1 MRCGTSPT
9 PGSSEQ
15 AEPAGGPNVEILIV
29 DANVLI
35 DFCQTDP
42 SVLTL
47 VVRHVGV
54 VNVAEP
60 VLDEVDQ
67 LDRLAAEALGIRVVT
82 PDFACFTRA
91 AQLAQ
96 RSPLHFQDWVCLL
109 LAEAHHWVC
118 VTNDKRLRAQC
129 QQREVAILWGLE
141 LLLRLVAQGALPAGN
156 AVDIAE
162 AIHRTN
168 RRQPRK
174 LIDAFIHQ
182 ALKVRT

>member
-1 MRCGTSPT
+1 VGD
-9 PGSSEQ
+9 
-15 AEPAGGPNVEILIV
+15 PNVEILIV

-42 SVLTL
+42 SVLAL
-47 VVRHVGV
+47 VVRHVAV

-67 LDRLAAEALGIRVVT
+67 LDRMAAEALGIRVVT

-96 RSPLHFQDWVCLL
+96 RSPLQFQDWLCLL
-109 LAEAHHWVC
+109 LAEAQGWIC
-118 VTNDKRLRAQC
+118 VTNDKRLRAEC
-129 QQREVAILWGLE
+129 QQREVATLWGLE
-141 LLLRLVAQGALPAGN
+141 LLLRLVEQGALPADS

-162 AIHRTN
+162 AIHGTN
-168 RRQPRK
+168 RRVPRK
-174 LIDAFIHQ
+174 VIDAFIRQ
-182 ALKVRT
+182 VMKM